1 MNKIVIR
8 IFFLPRSLQTHEH
21 VKNPGLILL
30 TKAV

>member
-8 IFFLPRSLQTHEH
+8 VFFPPSFTATHEH
-21 VKNPGLILL
+21 VKNPTLILL

>member
-8 IFFLPRSLQTHEH
+8 IFLSSFTATHEH
-21 VKNPGLILL
+21 VKNPSLILL